1 MEIVTFKLQEDIA
14 KKINQI
20 IEPLHYNNKTEF
32 IREAIR
38 EKINK
43 IEKDLVMQTIEK
55 FKGSAKISIDDR
67 QLHQIKKEAAKKY
80 ADKFGIKLN

>member
-1 MEIVTFKLQEDIA
+1 MEIFTFKLQEDIA
-14 KKINQI
+14 KKINHM

-55 FKGSAKISIDDR
+55 FKGSAKISVDDGK
-67 QLHQIKKEAAKKY
+67 LHQIRKEVAKKY
-80 ADKFGIKLN
+80 ANKFGIKLD